1 MKRILILLC
10 LLFFQAQ
17 GAQNLYV
24 KSLQEYNSVLPNQKF
39 RVEVLEDVFI
49 GSIPIVRGDIL
60 NCSLKQIKSPKR
72 AKRDARIYFEIIS
85 YEDIKGVH
93 KFQDK
98 IVAKYAKKVLSKD
111 SIKEISPKE
120 AAIKTAGTVGG
131 FFVTGFSQAVSFVNG
146 VVKNEEENRLKSGVQ
161 EVYDNSILSYVEYG
175 NEVIISEGDK
185 FYLIA
190 KVVEE

>member
-49 GSIPIVRGDIL
+49 GNIPIVRGDIL

-98 IVAKYAKKVLSKD
+98 IVAKYAKKVLKNK
-111 SIKEISPKE
+111 IKSVHNIITENNEKIYG
-120 AAIKTAGTVGG
+120 KTVILTTGTYLKADILRGSTRTRSG
-131 FFVTGFSQAVSFVNG
+131 PNG
-146 VVKNEEENRLKSGVQ
+146 EKPSLHLSDKSNPNVVL
-161 EVYDNSILSYVEYG
+161 
-175 NEVIISEGDK
+175 
-185 FYLIA
+185 
-190 KVVEE
+190 